1 MDNQARLFEGL
12 GIPLQTMY
20 QELPETVVI
29 TNLTRGPAYLE
40 VVYDYE
46 QCLVIPYGRSI
57 LCLCDPY
64 LRRQLSEREGKS
76 CEDGVKGFEMT
87 RAYFDRKPNFDLLVG
102 DRLGNRHILAIDR
115 NHLPTLQDLA
125 IASLDEETLEKLR
138 KGKYG
143 FLVRDHGTYTLNF
156 KFHILDY
163 EYDLYWDLDM
173 IDVCPSCSCERQQR
187 MRKVPDMF

>member
-57 LCLCDPY
+57 LCLCDPH

-76 CEDGVKGFEMT
+76 TGDGVKGFEIT

-102 DRLGNRHILAIDR
+102 DRLGNRHLLAIDR
-115 NHLPTLQDLA
+115 NHLPTLQDLV
-125 IASLDEETLEKLR
+125 IASLDEDTLEKLR
-138 KGKYG
+138 KGRYG

-156 KFHILDY
+156 NFLT
-163 EYDLYWDLDM
+163 LN
-173 IDVCPSCSCERQQR
+173 SCSCERRLR